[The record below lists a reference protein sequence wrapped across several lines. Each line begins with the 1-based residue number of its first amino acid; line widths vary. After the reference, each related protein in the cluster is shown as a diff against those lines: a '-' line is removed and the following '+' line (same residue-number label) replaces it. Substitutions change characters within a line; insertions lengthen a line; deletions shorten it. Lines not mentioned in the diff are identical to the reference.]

1 MAASHADDPAK
12 HAQHIKAKV
21 IPGMQELR
29 AVADELQLHVADEFW
44 PMPTYRELLFLK

>member
-1 MAASHADDPAK
+1 MK

-21 IPGMQELR
+21 IPAMQDLR
-29 AVADELQLHVADEFW
+29 ALADDLQLHVADEFW